1 MPTDLQLTSN
11 VQNMGQNL
19 GDAFNR
25 GDFAGLGALFAKDA
39 VMLPPG
45 SEAVAGQSN
54 IQMFWGRA
62 RRIQELHFESTAVK
76 PLGPDAMRE
85 TGVVRLRLGNGQRVN
100 EVVGKYLLVW
110 QRTDGEW
117 KVEACVWNRDGGGG
131 QQGGNRQGQGRGQGG
146 GQGRGQGG
154 GQGRGQGGGQGRG
167 QGGGGQGGGGQSGGR
182 GGQGGGR
189 GGQGGGGFGGG
200 GQGGVGGQG
209 GGQGRNWRGGGG
221 GDRTPPPFVP
231 RVGD

>member
-1 MPTDLQLTSN
+1 MPNDMQLSSN

-19 GDAFNR
+19 ADAFNR

-62 RRIQELHFESTAVK
+62 RRIQELHFDSTAVT
-76 PLGPDAMRE
+76 PLGPDAMQE
-85 TGVVRLRLGNGQRVN
+85 TGVVRLRLGGNGQRVN
-100 EVVGKYLLVW
+100 EVLGKYLLVW
-110 QRTDGEW
+110 QRIDGEW
-117 KVEACVWNRDGGGG
+117 KAQACVWNRDGGG
-131 QQGGNRQGQGRGQGG
+131 QQGGARQGQGRGQGGG

-154 GQGRGQGGGQGRG
+154 GQGRGQGGQGRG
-167 QGGGGQGGGGQSGGR
+167 QGQGG

-200 GQGGVGGQG
+200 QGG
-209 GGQGRNWRGGGG
+209 GGQGRNWRGGGGG